1 MSSSIDWNLEY
12 TKTITREQSYKTF
25 DCGNFLPLH
34 NYTIILCFKT
44 IWLQLLPFN
53 GSKLPYYCYITQN
66 GSITLTT
73 VSNTMVIYCRILTLE
88 RVSTTV
94 NYCDIVYSI
103 GTVYFW
109 HPFWLQL
116 GLLRPESLCW
126 SNIIQKLSAVPR
138 ISVGYWLAFLHDC

>member
-34 NYTIILCFKT
+34 NYTIILCFKK

-53 GSKLPYYCYITQN
+53 GSKLPWYCYITQN

-103 GTVYFW
+103 GPKEKSLYALDIHSGLSLASWDRKAFVGQILYKSYR
-109 HPFWLQL
+109 LSL
-116 GLLRPESLCW
+116 G
-126 SNIIQKLSAVPR
+126 
-138 ISVGYWLAFLHDC
+138 